1 MKIIDVHTHMDYITQ
16 NFQTDVV
23 GCVCCAVKESEWKK
37 IVELVLVYLLGVVFV
52 LTIALR
58 VNEIERE
65 SISNTSVASNYS
77 VTISNY
83 E

>member
-1 MKIIDVHTHMDYITQ
+1 M
-16 NFQTDVV
+16 
-23 GCVCCAVKESEWKK
+23 KK

>member
-1 MKIIDVHTHMDYITQ
+1 M
-16 NFQTDVV
+16 
-23 GCVCCAVKESEWKK
+23 KK

-58 VNEIERE
+58 VNEIEKE